1 MKRAW
6 KVTRSKVI
14 AVGRVEMMER
24 MKRYSNGE
32 KDIKAENILLL
43 PMYMEKQWLKRST
56 GPL

>member
-14 AVGRVEMMER
+14 EVGRAEMMEC

-32 KDIKAENILLL
+32 KDIKAEN
-43 PMYMEKQWLKRST
+43 ST
-56 GPL
+56 FIANVHGKTVVE